1 MAIAPVSENNTM
13 AMWPEWKIKVVFMS
27 ICVPECLLH
36 PSAVS
41 NKPGYF
47 QAWVCFFIEE
57 QTPECERNVLSK
69 QRQRPQLCLKW
80 DSGPE
85 ESFHMCRRKKSV
97 DNSVSVS
104 ARERACPLPSPPQL
118 PGHSVGWFFRCWHT
132 HTETFKSKQLCEDFL
147 ILCCRIETLNVLQS
161 SLRVCLHG
169 LKRSY
174 TILCE

>member
-1 MAIAPVSENNTM
+1 M

-47 QAWVCFFIEE
+47 RAWVCFFIEE

-69 QRQRPQLCLKW
+69 QCQRPQLCLKW
-80 DSGPE
+80 DSRPE
-85 ESFHMCRRKKSV
+85 ESFHTCRQKKSV

-104 ARERACPLPSPPQL
+104 ARVRACPLPSPPQL

-132 HTETFKSKQLCEDFL
+132 HTLKPSKANCFT
-147 ILCCRIETLNVLQS
+147 RISSFFVAVLKPWMYYS
-161 SLRVCLHG
+161 HRWGSV
-169 LKRSY
+169 Y
-174 TILCE
+174 TD